1 MPITTTIKR
10 TANILVSLSWV
21 MVCVNVFAATTNS
34 PTPTSLENGYKL
46 LYDLR
51 FDSAHGVFAAWTR
64 EHPDDP
70 LGPVSDAAGYLFSEL
85 NRLGILEGQF
95 YESDKQFDGRKKVTP
110 DPVVRDQFAAVL
122 DEAETR
128 AKARLAKN
136 AKDRDSLF
144 AMTMAS
150 GLKADYAAL
159 IEKSNLASLHFTRDS
174 AHWSEQLLAVD
185 PDCYDAHLA
194 GGFAKYIVGSM
205 SAPMR
210 WLLRMGGIAGDK
222 EQGITE
228 LKLTADHGEYLAPFA
243 RILLAI
249 AYVREKETSRAL
261 SILAALEA
269 DFPNNPLFAKEIARL
284 DASR

>member
-1 MPITTTIKR
+1 MPIITTIKR
-10 TANILVSLSWV
+10 TAKILISLSCV
-21 MVCVNVFAATTNS
+21 MVCVNLIAATTN
-34 PTPTSLENGYKL
+34 PQTPTSLDNGYKL

-95 YESDKQFDGRKKVTP
+95 YESDKQFDGRKKVIP
-110 DPVVRDQFAAVL
+110 DPVVRDRFAAVL

-136 AKDRDSLF
+136 AKDRDALF

-174 AHWSEQLLAVD
+174 ARWSEQLLAVD

-222 EQGITE
+222 EEGITE

-243 RILLAI
+243 KILLAI
-249 AYVREKETSRAL
+249 AYVRERDKVQAREL
-261 SILAALEA
+261 LAALEL
-269 DFPNNPLFAKEIARL
+269 DFPNNPLFAREIARL
-284 DASR
+284 DAAH

>member
-1 MPITTTIKR
+1 MMASRFNFAGKISLVTFLILASGSISLGAANPPMP
-10 TANILVSLSWV
+10 APLD
-21 MVCVNVFAATTNS
+21 
-34 PTPTSLENGYKL
+34 NGYKL
-46 LYDLR
+46 LYNLR
-51 FDSAHGVFAAWTR
+51 FDRAHDVFAAWTQ

-85 NRLGILEGQF
+85 NRLGVLEGQF
-95 YESDKQFDGRKKVTP
+95 YESDKQFDARNKVTP
-110 DPVVRDQFAAVL
+110 DPSVRDRFAKVL
-122 DEAETR
+122 DQAEIR

-136 AKDRDSLF
+136 PNDRDALF
-144 AMTMAS
+144 AMTMSA

-159 IEKSNLASLHFTRDS
+159 IEKSNLTSLHFTRES
-174 AHWSEQLLAVD
+174 ARWSEQLLAVD

-205 SAPMR
+205 STPMR
-210 WLLRMGGIAGDK
+210 WLLRMGGISGDK
-222 EQGITE
+222 EQGISE

-249 AYVREKETSRAL
+249 AYVREKDTSRARL
-261 SILAALEA
+261 ILATLEA

-284 DASR
+284 DATR